1 MLSSLKSG
9 WTNTTHESLVTA
21 MKWKL
26 LPPFSE
32 LGHPAIQACQGFE
45 SNHQSGRFTR
55 HESATRAAGYPVFEA
70 RDTRKGPGWR
80 TAIIRFDDAYWAVFA
95 DTHKTFHST
104 VAARFK
110 HDRTDLEPTPDD
122 IDWRRYKEGEA
133 VTKEEVREWRRD
145 VVRAT
150 LLVFRRAWSNA
161 DHSASVTL
169 PEPPVSVMPEGVAR
183 IGAKID
189 VELLMAEDDE
199 RGASG
204 GVKPADAGAV
214 VEVVLA
220 ITPPVH
226 VTDPIS
232 DQLIQTV
239 LPTIAPDED
248 RWTGSAIYS
257 KGGEL
262 LHSTLLSAN
271 ELEQLLFAAE
281 FEGETAGHI
290 PKARPTSHAH
300 YVSASTIVESVVSGR
315 PMRSACGIWLVSRR
329 NPDGMDVCEKCV
341 EQLPDVSVVKELLK
355 HRILGT

>member
-9 WTNTTHESLVTA
+9 WTDTTHESLVA
-21 MKWKL
+21 SKKWKL

-32 LGHPAIQACQGFE
+32 LGHPAIQACHGFE
-45 SNHQSGRFTR
+45 SNQQSDRFTR
-55 HESATRAAGYPVFEA
+55 HESATQAAGYAVFEA

-95 DTHKTFHST
+95 NTHKSFHST

-110 HDRTDLEPTPDD
+110 HDRINLEPTPDD
-122 IDWRRYKEGEA
+122 IDWRRYKNGEA
-133 VTKEEVREWRRD
+133 VTKEEVSVWRKD

-150 LLVFRRAWSNA
+150 LSVFREAWSDA
-161 DHSASVTL
+161 EHSASVTL
-169 PEPPVSVMPEGVAR
+169 PEPPASVMPKGVAR

-189 VELLMAEDDE
+189 VELLVADDDDGE
-199 RGASG
+199 ASG
-204 GVKPADAGAV
+204 SAESVDAGAF

-232 DQLIQTV
+232 DQLMQTV

-257 KGGEL
+257 KGGQL

-271 ELEQLLFAAE
+271 EVEQLLFASE
-281 FEGETAGHI
+281 LKSETAGQI
-290 PKARPTSHAH
+290 PKSRPTSHAH

-341 EQLPDVSVVKELLK
+341 EQLPDVSVVKELLMR
-355 HRILGT
+355 RILGT